1 MTIYQKIQKIR
12 VDLQEAGLTKSG
24 NNNGKKYFELEDFI
38 PKVNEL
44 CNQQGVMTQFS
55 MDGKNAWLHI
65 VDGAEK
71 VTFVIDKVMAELPR
85 AIAIQSHG
93 ATITYLRRYLLM
105 IAFEIAENDLVDATD
120 TLALEKSE
128 IDKIMECKSVAELQ
142 KYCGELK
149 SQKGVTFQKIILK
162 YYNDRKVQIEQEAE

>member
-1 MTIYQKIQKIR
+1 MNIYQKIQKIR
-12 VDLQEAGLTKSG
+12 VDLQEAGLSKSG

-44 CNQQGVMTQFS
+44 CNQQSVMTQFS
-55 MDGKNAWLHI
+55 MDKKNAWLHI
-65 VDGAEK
+65 SDGTEK
-71 VTFVIDKVMAELPR
+71 VTFVIDKVEAELPR

-120 TLALEKSE
+120 VLALEKNE
-128 IDKIMECKSVAELQ
+128 IDKIMECKSIPELQ

-149 SQKGVTFQKIILK
+149 SSKGVSFQKIILK
-162 YYNDRKVQIEQEAE
+162 YYNERKVQLEQEAE